1 MNTFTLGF
9 TDREDFNGFM
19 DEIGFYENE
28 VLQNTLLVEVVGF
41 IYTETGDT
49 YEAEDEFG
57 NTVVYPVCEKSE
69 LFYVNVLALNEDA
82 ENIISKSGKVVEP
95 MRLNMFDHSA
105 STLETL

>member
-28 VLQNTLLVEVVGF
+28 VLQNTLLVEVAGF
-41 IYTETGDT
+41 VYTETGDT

-57 NTVVYPVCEKSE
+57 NMVVYPVCEKSE
-69 LFYVNVLALNEDA
+69 LFYVNVLTLDEGA
-82 ENIISKSGKVVEP
+82 ENIISKSGKVVES
-95 MRLNMFDHSA
+95 MKLNMFDPPA
-105 STLETL
+105 STLEVL